1 MIDHSDNKRRRLTY
15 LDDLV
20 ISTNEHIMVIDN
32 GCDQTI
38 ININSFLIQSVTG
51 AYVNIGGG
59 FIRYVIFKFRN
70 SKRCVYYCSF
80 R

>member
-38 ININSFLIQSVTG
+38 INITSFLVQSFTG
-51 AYVNIGGG
+51 AYVNIGGEG
-59 FIRYVIFKFRN
+59 LYPLCDLLIWQ
-70 SKRCVYYCSF
+70 
-80 R
+80 